1 MPLGPRFSAN
11 KFQSVL
17 KSALGVGSSGVQSAL
32 THIGAQK
39 SLQNITSTRDA
50 KNILKKLEA
59 SGAVSDASHAR
70 DVFRKA
76 ERVAASADRIHSQ
89 VVKEER
95 LSEFDK
101 TRLALKDSVVREQI
115 HSVSISGDRNRDSH
129 RVSVN
134 TKSTAPVSHDAK
146 LSAGAA
152 VLTRPVLLD
161 IPFD

>member
-1 MPLGPRFSAN
+1 MSLGPRFSAN

-17 KSALGVGSSGVQSAL
+17 KSALGVGSSGVKSAL

-39 SLQNITSTRDA
+39 SLQNITNVKDA
-50 KNILKKLEA
+50 KNILKKLES
-59 SGAVSDASHAR
+59 SGAVSDASRAR

-76 ERVAASADRIHSQ
+76 ERVAASVDRIRSQ
-89 VVKEER
+89 EVKQER

-115 HSVSISGDRNRDSH
+115 HSVSITGDRNSASH
-129 RVSVN
+129 SVSVSSKPLASSSADA
-134 TKSTAPVSHDAK
+134 KSNMSAPVS
-146 LSAGAA
+146 
-152 VLTRPVLLD
+152 TRPVLD